1 MDETGSSSRLTY
13 LLCCLKTKCLPNEE
27 IILMD
32 SDKEDESS
40 VDTSGVT
47 TGVSKVIV
55 NEPVRGQR
63 SDHETNNKT
72 INMPLPGNMAIRPIG
87 KRFLSHVFSRQPM
100 SEQSIVS
107 NCTVTGDHEHQIQS
121 HDKSRNVDL
130 GISKNGGVHVSN
142 RRRVQWL
149 EEVRVVH
156 VQYREDGG
164 SEICGVSRE
173 KLRDPCSTYVPY
185 RASSHERLHPDTKY
199 FCAK

>member
-13 LLCCLKTKCLPNEE
+13 LLCCLKNKCLVNEE
-27 IILMD
+27 IVLMD
-32 SDKEDESS
+32 CDKEDECSI
-40 VDTSGVT
+40 DTSGMT
-47 TGVSKVIV
+47 TGMSNVIL
-55 NEPVRGQR
+55 NEPMRVQH
-63 SDHETNNKT
+63 SDNQTNHKTANK
-72 INMPLPGNMAIRPIG
+72 PLSGDMAIRPIG

-100 SEQSIVS
+100 NEQSIIS
-107 NCTVTGDHEHQIQS
+107 NCTVTGDHQHQTQS
-121 HDKSRNVDL
+121 HDKPRNVDL
-130 GISKNGGVHVSN
+130 GLHNNGGVQVSS

-164 SEICGVSRE
+164 SEICGVSSE
-173 KLRDPCSTYVPY
+173 KLRDPCPTYVPY